1 MKWDEIVKWLSAT
14 VGAAVGMVTGAWTGV
29 LSCLL
34 IMNVVD
40 YLTGIV
46 CAVCGRSAKSDGG
59 HLSST
64 AGFVGLAKKMFIWV
78 IIIVTTCVDRYVI
91 GSGSSC
97 QTAAALFY
105 VANEALSI
113 MENCALMGLP
123 IPAFLR
129 KLLEVLREKN
139 DQGGS
144 DVGVSA
150 GTASAQTHG
159 QTIQPEDNQE

>member
-1 MKWDEIVKWLSAT
+1 MKWDEIMKWLSAA
-14 VGAAVGMVTGAWTGV
+14 VGAAVGMVMGAWSGV
-29 LSCLL
+29 LTCLL
-34 IMNVVD
+34 IMNIVD
-40 YLTGIV
+40 YLTGVV
-46 CAVCGRSAKSDGG
+46 CAVCGRSAKSEGG
-59 HLSST
+59 HLSSIV
-64 AGFVGLAKKMFIWV
+64 GFIGLAKKMFIWV
-78 IIIVTTCVDRYVI
+78 IIVVTTCVDRYVI

-113 MENCALMGLP
+113 LENCALIGLP

-150 GTASAQTHG
+150 GAVSAQTHG
-159 QTIQPEDNQE
+159 QVIQLEEKQK

>member
-1 MKWDEIVKWLSAT
+1 MKWDDIIKWLSAAVGGV
-14 VGAAVGMVTGAWTGV
+14 VGAIGGVWSGV
-29 LSCLL
+29 LTCLL
-34 IMNVVD
+34 ILNVLD
-40 YLTGIV
+40 YVTGVI
-46 CAVCGRSAKSDGG
+46 CAVVGRSTKSEGG
-59 HLSST
+59 RLSST

-78 IIIVTTCVDRYVI
+78 IILVTTCVDRYVI

-113 MENCALMGLP
+113 LENCALMELP

-139 DQGGS
+139 DQGEEGAEHLS
-144 DVGVSA
+144 SGDGNGDA
-150 GTASAQTHG
+150 G
-159 QTIQPEDNQE
+159 D